1 MTQQSFVELKNVTKR
16 FGTNTVIDDLS
27 LSIPAGSMVTP
38 ARPVRLRKNHRAA
51 SGGGAGKT
59 DRR

>member
-27 LSIPAGSMVTP
+27 LT
-38 ARPVRLRKNHRAA
+38 
-51 SGGGAGKT
+51 GK
-59 DRR
+59 

>member
-27 LSIPAGSMVTP
+27 LSIPAGSMVTLLGP
-38 ARPVRLRKNHRAA
+38 SGCEKNHRAA